1 MRFFKIFLAD
11 ECLAEIHY
19 DSAVQMIR
27 EMLGVENL
35 DKVLHKLSEGDT
47 VSLRNRWTIQEKLK

>member
-1 MRFFKIFLAD
+1 MRFFKIFLVD

-27 EMLGVENL
+27 EMLGEENL
-35 DKVLHKLSEGDT
+35 DKVLYSLSKGDT
-47 VSLRNRWTIQEKLK
+47 VNLRSRWTIQEKLK